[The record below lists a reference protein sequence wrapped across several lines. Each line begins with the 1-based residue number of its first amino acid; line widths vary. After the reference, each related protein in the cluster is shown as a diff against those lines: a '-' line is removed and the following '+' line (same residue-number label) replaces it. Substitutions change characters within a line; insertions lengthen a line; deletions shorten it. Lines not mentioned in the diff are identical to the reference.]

1 MANERPKNNYIA
13 VSLDQKTV
21 LRSPSKKE
29 NYTKVKW
36 RLFIELCSF
45 FFFFT
50 KYELL
55 VITSIFISGIC
66 SIA

>member
-1 MANERPKNNYIA
+1 MAYERPKNNQIA

-21 LRSPSKKE
+21 LRSNGGCLWS
-29 NYTKVKW
+29 YVH
-36 RLFIELCSF
+36 

-50 KYELL
+50 KYESL
-55 VITSIFISGIC
+55 VITSLFINGFC